1 MLQFII
7 NLFNKNKF
15 EYRNLNKLNTYSFEE
30 LKDEIEFINPSIEI
44 KIVKHDVNAFTAS
57 FTSSRSRL
65 VILYDNEGKFIS
77 KVSEIWI

>member
-7 NLFNKNKF
+7 NLFRKNKF
-15 EYRNLNKLNTYSFEE
+15 EYHNLKNLNQYSFEE
-30 LKDEIEFINPSIEI
+30 LKSEIEYINPSIEI
-44 KIVKHDVNAFTAS
+44 KILKHDVNAFTAT

>member
-1 MLQFII
+1 MLQYFI
-7 NLFNKNKF
+7 NLFRKNRF
-15 EYRNLNKLNTYSFEE
+15 EYQNLKNLNLYTFEE
-30 LKDEIEFINPSIEI
+30 LRDEIEFINPSIEI

>member
-1 MLQFII
+1 MLQYFI
-7 NLFNKNKF
+7 NLFRKNRF
-15 EYRNLNKLNTYSFEE
+15 EYQNLKNFNLYTFEE
-30 LKDEIEFINPSIEI
+30 LKDEIQFINPSIDI

-57 FTSSRSRL
+57 FISSRSRL

>member
-7 NLFNKNKF
+7 NLFRKNKF
-15 EYRNLNKLNTYSFEE
+15 EYYNLKKLNLYTFEE

-44 KIVKHDVNAFTAS
+44 KIVKHDVNAFSAS
-57 FTSSRSRL
+57 FISSRSRL